1 MVRTM
6 SIKEIFKK
14 EFKGF
19 KPSGSAW
26 DMMDSKNMLS
36 RNIAGIISDAEV
48 VHTSINLG
56 NKGKFV
62 WINKADGT
70 HVSGNIEND
79 DIWRDFPLI
88 GFDKVNY
95 DKITFGFIPVDD
107 F

>member
-1 MVRTM
+1 M
-6 SIKEIFKK
+6 SIRKNLKE
-14 EFKGF
+14 EFEGF
-19 KPSGSAW
+19 RPSGSAG
-26 DMMDSKNMLS
+26 DMMNSKNILS
-36 RNIAGIISDAEV
+36 RDIMGIISDAEV

-56 NKGKFV
+56 NKGKFI

-70 HVSGNIEND
+70 TVSGNIEDD

-95 DKITFGFIPVDD
+95 DKIIFGFISVDD

>member
-1 MVRTM
+1 MT
-6 SIKEIFKK
+6 IKEIFKE
-14 EFKGF
+14 EFEGF
-19 KPSGSAW
+19 TPSSSAW
-26 DMMDSKNMLS
+26 DMMNSKNILS
-36 RNIAGIISDAEV
+36 RDIFGIISDADV
-48 VHTSINLG
+48 NYTSICLG
-56 NKGKFV
+56 NKGKFI
-62 WINKADGT
+62 WMNKADGS